1 MITAI
6 AAKIFSNCYDHMETT
21 LKLLRLRD
29 RLYRC
34 RLLEASLNFF
44 FTDRSDRSDS
54 NEIEYRQ

>member
-6 AAKIFSNCYDHMETT
+6 AAKIFSNCYVYMETT
-21 LKLLRLRD
+21 LKLLWLRD